1 MWLIETITSK
11 FYVTKQ
17 RQELTNAKKFKHYI
31 TQCMCT
37 HISDF
42 LGLVCSLNLRASV
55 PFESFREEE
64 RRTLTKS
71 FHLASTQVIRK

>member
-1 MWLIETITSK
+1 
-11 FYVTKQ
+11 
-17 RQELTNAKKFKHYI
+17 
-31 TQCMCT
+31 MCT

-42 LGLVCSLNLRASV
+42 LGLVYSLNLRASV

>member
-1 MWLIETITSK
+1 
-11 FYVTKQ
+11 
-17 RQELTNAKKFKHYI
+17 
-31 TQCMCT
+31 MCT

-71 FHLASTQVIRK
+71 FHLASTQVIRN